1 MTNESKTI
9 NVEKNIEKKE
19 VEVQENTERARD
31 AKVFVPRADIYEEND
46 TVYVIADM
54 PGTDENSID
63 ITLEK
68 NVLSIDGLVEADID
82 KKFTPIY
89 SEYGTGDYHRSFVLS
104 EEIDK
109 EKIKATVRD
118 GVLTL
123 ELPKAKEAK
132 AKKIDVKAL

>member
-19 VEVQENTERARD
+19 IETQENTERVRD
-31 AKVFVPRADIYEEND
+31 ARVFVPRADIYEEND

>member
-1 MTNESKTI
+1 MANESKSI
-9 NVEKNIEKKE
+9 NVEKKE
-19 VEVQENTERARD
+19 IKAQDDTERARD
-31 AKVFVPRADIYEEND
+31 VSMFVPRSDVYEKND

-68 NVLSIDGLVEADID
+68 NVLSIDGLVDTIKDD
-82 KKFTPIY
+82 KFSPIY
-89 SEYGTGDYHRSFVLS
+89 TEYGVGDYHRSFVLS

-109 EKIKATVRD
+109 DKIKATVKN

-123 ELPKAKEAK
+123 ELPKSKETK
-132 AKKIDVKAL
+132 TKKITVKAV

>member
-31 AKVFVPRADIYEEND
+31 ARVFIPRADIYEEND
-46 TVYVIADM
+46 KVYVIADM

-68 NVLSIDGLVEADID
+68 NVLTIDGLVEGETD
-82 KKFTPIY
+82 KKLTPIY
-89 SEYGTGDYHRSFVLS
+89 TEYGTGDYHRSFVLS

-109 EKIKATVRD
+109 EKINATVKD

-132 AKKIDVKAL
+132 AKKITVKAL